1 MSMTYR
7 IDHVSVSAFPLLSS
21 PLLSNEFDGDEG
33 KGGSLIK
40 RKTQLEVY

>member
-1 MSMTYR
+1 MS
-7 IDHVSVSAFPLLSS
+7 VSVPSLFS
-21 PLLSNEFDGDEG
+21 PLRFSVTNNEFDGDEG